1 MAGAASKTKSQ
12 KSINGRVFKIT
23 TISSNSFRIG
33 DTRDLSKYIRNGIA
47 RNIKLPKKLGF
58 RSLTECL
65 QNPKELPFDNN
76 LQIYDFEKMSTNTIV
91 SVCFDTLSEYVQ
103 QYKALPANWTVEDA
117 DKFVEVA
124 AAKIKLIAGSQEE

>member
-1 MAGAASKTKSQ
+1 M
-12 KSINGRVFKIT
+12 
-23 TISSNSFRIG
+23 
-33 DTRDLSKYIRNGIA
+33 
-47 RNIKLPKKLGF
+47 
-58 RSLTECL
+58 